1 MRVTYLILSLN
12 KSTLLSSIVNKDATM
27 EITKIKYFAVVAET
41 GSLRRAS
48 ELLQVSPAALS
59 RAIKQLEAELGAE
72 LFVPSGRGIA
82 ITDRGRLL
90 QQRAGRLLNEYESF
104 VADTRKGDRVS
115 AMLRIGTF
123 EIFSTHFMGWAID
136 RYLRGRSVLLRE
148 MGPSEMEAALLK
160 RDVDVAITYL
170 PVPHEGLDFLK
181 VASQEMAI
189 YGRSGTF
196 RNTPFD
202 DLPFCVPLSPVSGAA
217 LAVGGLDGWPLQAPS
232 RRVRHQV
239 HMLETA
245 LNIAA
250 RGHGVLFCP
259 PFVVQRYNELVRQPH
274 QLEQLPYPRGMKPV
288 KMDIYLVKRRSSPE
302 SDDIQL
308 LTRAIRECC
317 A

>member
-1 MRVTYLILSLN
+1 
-12 KSTLLSSIVNKDATM
+12 M
-27 EITKIKYFAVVAET
+27 EITKIKYFAVIAET

-48 ELLQVSPAALS
+48 ELLQISPAALS
-59 RAIKQLEAELGAE
+59 RVVKQLEVELGAE

-82 ITDRGRLL
+82 ITDAGRLL
-90 QQRAGRLLNEYESF
+90 QQRASRLLHEYESF
-104 VADTRKGDRVS
+104 LADTRKGDQV
-115 AMLRIGTF
+115 APMLRIGTF

-136 RYLRGRSVLLRE
+136 RYLRDRSVLLRE
-148 MGPSEMEAALLK
+148 LGPNEMEGALLK

-189 YGRSGTF
+189 FGRLGAF
-196 RNTPFD
+196 RDTAFD
-202 DLPFCVPLSPVSGAA
+202 RLPFCVPLSPVSGAA
-217 LAVGGLDGWPLQAPS
+217 LSVGGLDGWPLQGPS
-232 RRVRHQV
+232 RHVRYQV

-245 LNIAA
+245 LNVAA

-259 PFVVQRYNELVRQPH
+259 PFVVKRYNELVRHQH

-288 KMDIYLVKRRSSPE
+288 KMEIYVVKRRSSPE
-302 SDDIQL
+302 SEDIQL
-308 LTRAIRECC
+308 LARAIREGC